1 MLNIGDSLNKPL
13 NSAIIFTNCQATL
26 IMIYRK
32 LKRTWSHGYIN
43 YMPNFKKVFP
53 ELKNVSSEEMAD
65 RFIELELDY
74 FTETKTPV
82 KWWIRLTLPFALLT
96 MLLMFIGLPIT
107 FLITG
112 NWGYNL
118 GEKNIILNWLR
129 MLRLQ

>member
-1 MLNIGDSLNKPL
+1 M
-13 NSAIIFTNCQATL
+13 
-26 IMIYRK
+26 YRK

-65 RFIELELDY
+65 RFIELGLDY
-74 FTETKTPV
+74 FTEEKTPV
-82 KWWIRLTLPFALLT
+82 SVWIRLTLPFAVLA
-96 MLLMFIGLPIT
+96 MLLMLIGLPIT

-112 NWGYNL
+112 SWGYSLND
-118 GEKNIILNWLR
+118 KNIVLNWLR

>member
-1 MLNIGDSLNKPL
+1 
-13 NSAIIFTNCQATL
+13 
-26 IMIYRK
+26 MIYRK

-65 RFIELELDY
+65 RFIELGLDY

-82 KWWIRLTLPFALLT
+82 KMWVRFTLPFALLA
-96 MLLMFIGLPIT
+96 MLLMIIGLPIT

-118 GEKNIILNWLR
+118 NDKNIILNWLR
-129 MLRLQ
+129 MLRIQ